1 MMHPDESGNIR
12 KIASER
18 RHLED
23 GIWEEAFGVIRGA
36 SSGRILRRSLGGL
49 CGGSGR
55 LGSQGQHGVP
65 ITSLTFP

>member
-1 MMHPDESGNIR
+1 MASG
-12 KIASER
+12 R
-18 RHLED
+18 RHSGE
-23 GIWEEAFGVIRGA
+23 GIRGA

-65 ITSLTFP
+65 IALLTFP

>member
-18 RHLED
+18 RHSGE
-23 GIWEEAFGVIRGA
+23 GIGGA